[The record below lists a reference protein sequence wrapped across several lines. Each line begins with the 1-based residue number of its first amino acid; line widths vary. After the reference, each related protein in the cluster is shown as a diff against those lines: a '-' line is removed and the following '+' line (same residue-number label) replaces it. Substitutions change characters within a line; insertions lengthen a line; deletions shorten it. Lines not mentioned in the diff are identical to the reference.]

1 LRRRYGEIATLKTAT
16 APLVIALT
24 SEGARQVLTANPEG
38 YNAFHKEPFTGL
50 TGVGSLW
57 VIDGL
62 RHRRERQLLSPRFSA
77 HRIRSYGEVIKQVT
91 LLHTDRWQ
99 TRQAIRAY
107 EVMLDISRDI
117 IFRVMFGVERGNLMD
132 EGRRTLKRLLRCVHP
147 LLSVHHAFQA
157 WWFPPWIRYWRAK
170 QEFAGTNRTTCW
182 GPCSRRATTME
193 LA

>member
-1 LRRRYGEIATLKTAT
+1 MSPSSLPDGPGLFGWQGTWSFINRPRYFYAWLRRRYGEIATLKTAT

-77 HRIRSYGEVIKQVT
+77 HRI
-91 LLHTDRWQ
+91 
-99 TRQAIRAY
+99 
-107 EVMLDISRDI
+107 
-117 IFRVMFGVERGNLMD
+117 
-132 EGRRTLKRLLRCVHP
+132 
-147 LLSVHHAFQA
+147 
-157 WWFPPWIRYWRAK
+157 
-170 QEFAGTNRTTCW
+170 
-182 GPCSRRATTME
+182 
-193 LA
+193 